1 MPAFLLERKW
11 PKSLSNYKRG
21 LNRAAARLPI
31 ASISPLE
38 HRTST
43 RLVAPSAMPSVCTT
57 SPISPKESGIER
69 PSIYRAFVRGP
80 KHPNFKTVLSVLD
93 AMGFQLQVSVRR
105 DARARPARSK
115 AASSSRTSK
124 G

>member
-1 MPAFLLERKW
+1 MAEKSFELQTRPQPSRREVTDRINLAF
-11 PKSLSNYKRG
+11 
-21 LNRAAARLPI
+21 RASDINETCRAIGDAIRLYNISDI
-31 ASISPLE
+31 A
-38 HRTST
+38 
-43 RLVAPSAMPSVCTT
+43 
-57 SPISPKESGIER
+57 KESGIER